1 MKDIIII
8 GGGPAGLTA
17 AIYASRSGKNVL
29 LFEEKAFGGQIS
41 KSHKVENYPGL
52 SGISGFDFSM
62 NLKQQAAS
70 FGTQFKSVKVSAV
83 AESENSFTVTADE
96 EYKAKA
102 VIFALGA
109 APKKS
114 GLPNEDALIGRGLS
128 FCATCDGNFFR
139 NRNVCVVGGGNTA
152 LQDAL
157 YLSDICSKVYL
168 MHRRDTF
175 RAESSLVEKAEEKE
189 NIEFVLNSVLV
200 SAEASPVIKSVKTEN
215 TVTKEQSELAV
226 NGLFLAIGQMPLTS
240 EFSNI
245 LSLDDYGYVKAD
257 ENCTVKDG
265 IYVCGDCRQK
275 HIRQLTTATADGT
288 VAATKAV
295 EYIDR
300 KGPSPEGQGAES
312 FYMHIYRKQL

>member
-1 MKDIIII
+1 MNDIIII

-41 KSHKVENYPGL
+41 QSHKVENYPGF
-52 SGISGFDFSM
+52 SQISGFEFSM

-70 FGTQFKSVKVSAV
+70 FGAQFKASKVTAVKETENGFTVSADTDY
-83 AESENSFTVTADE
+83 ET
-96 EYKAKA
+96 KA

-114 GLPNEDALIGRGLS
+114 GLKNEDALIGRGLS
-128 FCATCDGNFFR
+128 YCATCDGNFFR
-139 NRNVCVVGGGNTA
+139 NRSVCVVGGGNTA

-168 MHRRDTF
+168 VHRRDTF
-175 RAESSLVEKAEEKE
+175 RAENSLTEKAKEKE
-189 NIEFVLNSVLV
+189 NIEFILNSVLL
-200 SAEASPVIKSVKTEN
+200 SAEASPVIKSIKIEN
-215 TVTKEQSELAV
+215 TLTKEQSEIETS
-226 NGLFLAIGQMPLTS
+226 GLFLAIGQTPLTA
-240 EFSNI
+240 EFKDI
-245 LSLDDYGYVKAD
+245 LPLDEYGYVKAD

-295 EYIDR
+295 EYIER
-300 KGPSPEGQGAES
+300 KG
-312 FYMHIYRKQL
+312 

>member
-1 MKDIIII
+1 MKDIIVI

-29 LFEEKAFGGQIS
+29 LFEEKNYGGQIS

-52 SGISGFDFSM
+52 VSVSGAELSM
-62 NLKQQAAS
+62 SLKEQAAA
-70 FGTQFKSVKVSAV
+70 FGTEFKMTKVTAV
-83 AESENSFTVTADE
+83 TEKETGFTVTADKDYE
-96 EYKAKA
+96 TKA

-114 GLPNEDALIGRGLS
+114 GLSNEDALIGRGLS
-128 FCATCDGNFFR
+128 YCATCDGNFFR
-139 NRNVCVVGGGNTA
+139 NKAVMVVGGGNTA

-175 RAESSLVEKAEEKE
+175 RAETNLVESAKEKE
-189 NIEFVLNSVLV
+189 NIEFIFNSVLV
-200 SAEASPVIKSVKTEN
+200 SATASPLLNSVKIEN
-215 TVTKEQSELAV
+215 TVTKETSDLAV
-226 NGLFLAIGQMPLTS
+226 NGLFLAIGQTPLTS

-245 LSLDDYGYVKAD
+245 LPLDDYGYVKTD
-257 ENCTVKDG
+257 ENCSVKDG

-288 VAATKAV
+288 VAATKAA
-295 EYIDR
+295 EYID
-300 KGPSPEGQGAES
+300 S
-312 FYMHIYRKQL
+312 MT